1 MPARKPS
8 PIGAHVPVGS
18 GLARTALPYARAIGA
33 EALQVFTSNPRGWA
47 PAPGN
52 RAQDAA
58 FRAGCAD
65 AGLTVFVHAP
75 YLVNLASPTAATLAK
90 SVAAVEHALRRGA
103 AIGAAGV
110 VVHAGSAVTETRSHA
125 ALRQLREH
133 LLPILDALPAT
144 APRVL
149 IEPSAGGGAPLA
161 ARITDLPA
169 YLAALDNHPRL
180 GICLDTCH
188 LHAAG
193 HDLAQPGGIRTLLNE
208 LIRAVGRGRLGLVHA
223 NDSKDPVGS
232 SRDRH
237 ERVGAGEIGVAPFAE
252 LFRHPATRGVP
263 VIVETPGGRAEH
275 AEDLALLRS
284 LRSR

>member
-1 MPARKPS
+1 MPARIPT

-33 EALQVFTSNPRGWA
+33 EAIQVFTSNPRGWA

-58 FRAGCAD
+58 FRAGCAE
-65 AGLTVFVHAP
+65 AGIAVFVHAP

-90 SVAAVEHALRRGA
+90 SVDAVEHAVRRGT
-103 AIGAAGV
+103 AIGAVGV
-110 VVHAGSAVTETRSHA
+110 VVHAGSAVTEARRAA
-125 ALRQLREH
+125 ALSQLREH
-133 LLPILDALPAT
+133 LLPLLDALPAT
-144 APRVL
+144 APRIL

-169 YLAALDNHPRL
+169 YLAALEDHPRL
-180 GICLDTCH
+180 GLCLDTCH

-193 HDLAQPGGIRTLLNE
+193 HDLAQPGGVRTLLNA
-208 LIRAVGRGRLGLVHA
+208 LVRAVGRGRLGLVHA
-223 NDSKDPVGS
+223 NDSKDPAGS

-237 ERVGAGEIGVAPFAE
+237 ERVGAGTIGLTPFAE
-252 LFRHPATRGVP
+252 LFRHPATRGIP
-263 VIVETPGGRAEH
+263 VVVETPGTRSEH
-275 AEDLALLRS
+275 AEDLAVLRA
-284 LRSR
+284 LRNR

>member
-1 MPARKPS
+1 MPARIPT

-33 EALQVFTSNPRGWA
+33 EAIQVFTSNPRGWA

-58 FRAGCAD
+58 FRAGCAE
-65 AGLTVFVHAP
+65 AGIAVFVHAP

-90 SVAAVEHALRRGA
+90 SVDAVEHAVRRGT
-103 AIGAAGV
+103 AIGAVGV
-110 VVHAGSAVTETRSHA
+110 VVHAGSAVTEARRAA
-125 ALRQLREH
+125 ALIQLREH
-133 LLPILDALPAT
+133 LLPLLDALPAT
-144 APRVL
+144 APRIL

-169 YLAALDNHPRL
+169 YLAALEDHPRL
-180 GICLDTCH
+180 GLCLDTCH

-193 HDLAQPGGIRTLLNE
+193 HDLAQPGGVRTLLNA
-208 LIRAVGRGRLGLVHA
+208 LVRAVGRGRLGLVHA
-223 NDSKDPVGS
+223 NDSKDPAGS

-237 ERVGAGEIGVAPFAE
+237 ERVGAGTIGLTPFAE
-252 LFRHPATRGVP
+252 LFRHPATRGIP
-263 VIVETPGGRAEH
+263 VVVETPGTRSEH
-275 AEDLALLRS
+275 AEDLAVLRA
-284 LRSR
+284 LRNR